1 MRTLLASCCVAVT
14 AISGASLF
22 TQLPPMLGVT
32 GNTATMLTVRSPIIM
47 RAIPML
53 IITPIHL
60 TLTRTAIDLTHIV
73 AMAMPV
79 LDGPGDIGGNVGR
92 RRPG

>member
-1 MRTLLASCCVAVT
+1 
-14 AISGASLF
+14 
-22 TQLPPMLGVT
+22 MLGIT
-32 GNTATMLTVRSPIIM
+32 GNTATMITVRSPIIM

-60 TLTRTAIDLTHIV
+60 TLTRTAIGLTHIV
-73 AMAMPV
+73 AMSMPV

-92 RRPG
+92 PGFASGLFPSFLAFVNGLD